1 MVMLPLVISIIFF
14 ILGLLGTVLPVL
26 PGAILIYAG
35 MLVYGMMTGF
45 KSMTVNFFL
54 IQALILIIIF
64 LVDFLASLIGT
75 RHFGGSKQAIY
86 GAGIGTLLGLFVM
99 PPVGIFVGP
108 FLGAVIAELLLGKQ
122 LQEAIRVGI
131 GSFIGIVGGTLLKL
145 LMEII
150 MIVYFFIQVY

>member
-1 MVMLPLVISIIFF
+1 MGP
-14 ILGLLGTVLPVL
+14 
-26 PGAILIYAG
+26 
-35 MLVYGMMTGF
+35 
-45 KSMTVNFFL
+45 
-54 IQALILIIIF
+54 
-64 LVDFLASLIGT
+64 

-86 GAGIGTLLGLFVM
+86 GAGIGTLLGLFIM